1 MNKPTKRALAMT
13 RETIAKDVRAF
24 LKDGGKI
31 TVVPPGETGWAD
43 IKPREYGRNYGRNEH
58 EDL

>member
-1 MNKPTKRALAMT
+1 MN

-24 LKDGGKI
+24 LKAGGKI

-43 IKPREYGRNYGRNEH
+43 IKPREYGRNYGRREH